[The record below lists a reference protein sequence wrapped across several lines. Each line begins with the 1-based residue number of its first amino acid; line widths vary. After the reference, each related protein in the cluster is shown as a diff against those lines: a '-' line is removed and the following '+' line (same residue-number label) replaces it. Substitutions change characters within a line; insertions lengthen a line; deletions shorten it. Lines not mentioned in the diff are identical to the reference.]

1 MADFKF
7 GWDKLRKFLSASHT
21 WIGNQIFS
29 NITITGGSISD
40 VTIAAK
46 IIIKAAS
53 VALTAAECTGTRVM
67 VYGQT
72 EDLKLDLPPAFA
84 NGSFTIEVTQTV
96 AGKYIRIDPY
106 GSEVQ
111 ALNGT
116 DLTAGY
122 YIGMAEATKGTTVTY
137 RAIKTGATSYQW
149 MAYSVT
155 GTWLAESA

>member
-1 MADFKF
+1 MKRFLGLINRGQITPGVPA
-7 GWDKLRKFLSASHT
+7 GLRDASNVA
-21 WIGNQIFS
+21 II
-29 NITITGGSISD
+29 GGSVEN
-40 VTIAAK
+40 VTIASK
-46 IIIKAAS
+46 IVEKSAS
-53 VALTAAECTGTRVM
+53 GSLTAAECTGTRVM

-72 EDLKLDLPPAFA
+72 DNLKLDLAAAFA

-96 AGKYIRIDPY
+96 AGKYIRIAPN

-122 YIGMAEATKGTTVTY
+122 YIGMAEATKGTTLTY
-137 RAIKTGATSYQW
+137 KAIKTGATSYQW

-155 GTWLAESA
+155 GTWVAESV